1 MLDNMGC
8 FIWGDGEIVTY
19 FMKSAA
25 ILGDYSTF

>member
-19 FMKSAA
+19 FMKSA
-25 ILGDYSTF
+25 

>member
-25 ILGDYSTF
+25 ILG